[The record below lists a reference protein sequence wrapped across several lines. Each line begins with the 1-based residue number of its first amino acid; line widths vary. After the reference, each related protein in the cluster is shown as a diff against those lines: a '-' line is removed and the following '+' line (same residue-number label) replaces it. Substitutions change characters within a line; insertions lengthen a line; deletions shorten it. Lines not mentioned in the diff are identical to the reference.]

1 MNRFNLS
8 AWAIAHRSIV
18 YFLMLAI
25 VVVGIASYLRLGR
38 NEDPTFT
45 IKTMVVQAQWPGATL
60 EDTLL
65 QVTERIERKLQE
77 TPHLDYLKSYTKAG
91 QSTVFVYLKGST
103 GPTAVSDTWY
113 QVRKKVH
120 DIEPT
125 LPLGVPPPVCDDE
138 FGDTYG
144 IVYGFTADG
153 FTHRELRDYVED
165 IRSRLLQ
172 VPDVAKVNLIGAQPE
187 RIYIQFSPAKLA
199 GYGLT
204 PTALTAALQAQN
216 IVVPSGVITTEAEAI
231 KLRVSGALRSEKDVL
246 AVNFAVGERIIR
258 LADIAQVQR
267 EDADPPDPI
276 FRINGKPGLGLSIS
290 MRDGGD
296 VLALGRNIEQ
306 TMQELRADLPIGIE
320 PIMVADQPET
330 VSKSISEFMEA
341 LWESIAIVL
350 AVSVVSLGL
359 RAGAIVIVSIP
370 LVLAVVFGAMGAL
383 GIDLQRISLG
393 ALIIS
398 LGLLVDDA
406 MITIESMVFRLER
419 GDNKQQAAVF
429 AYASTAYPRL
439 TGTLVTIAG
448 FLPVGLARSDAG
460 EYTFSLF
467 AVVALALLA
476 SWVVSGLFAPVVGL
490 ALLRPPK
497 HPHGETL
504 GAPMRLFRRCL
515 VAAMRAKW
523 ITIAVTVALFA
534 AALAGTRLVPEQ
546 FFPASDRPEL
556 LVDLKLQ
563 DNASILATRDV
574 AEGVD
579 QLLAADPDI
588 ERFSTYVG
596 QGAIR
601 FYLPIDV
608 ALPNDFFAQSVVV
621 TKGLKQREQVRARLE
636 QALAARF
643 PEVVARIYPL
653 ELGPPVG
660 WPVKYRVSGPDPQ
673 GVRAIALQVADLLG
687 ATAGVR
693 NVNFDW
699 VEPARVMR
707 IRIDQD
713 QARQLGL
720 SSQDVAL
727 ALNGVVT
734 GTTVTQVRDSIYLID
749 VVARAEQAQRNSLE
763 LLRSLQI
770 PLSNGRV
777 VPLRQ
782 IATFEY
788 DQEYPIIWRRDRVP
802 DPDGAGRCGAGRAAG
817 DGGSGRAASHRQ
829 ARGDPAERLSDR
841 DRRLG
846 GGKRQGE
853 GFSAGRRS
861 CNGAGGA
868 HHSDL
873 PVAELP
879 ARAAGAERG
888 AARAHRRGGGLAA
901 GAGSSR
907 LCRDPRR
914 TGAGRH
920 DRAKFGH
927 PDRPDRARKGGGH
940 ASMGRGGHRRDPP
953 HPSDPAHRVGR
964 HTRDDSDRADRLLG
978 PHGVRHHR
986 WAGGGDSADPDLPA
1000 RPVCRLVQDRRTCSR
1015 HRPSRAVRGSG
1026 TCLRGEYGVTYIRIR
1041 KGNVMT
1047 QASEDLSVAKLFAE
1061 REERRRRDQ
1070 EAAERFQR
1078 RKKKSWPHTSSGSRT
1093 ST

>member
-1 MNRFNLS
+1 M
-8 AWAIAHRSIV
+8 A
-18 YFLMLAI
+18 
-25 VVVGIASYLRLGR
+25 
-38 NEDPTFT
+38 
-45 IKTMVVQAQWPGATL
+45 
-60 EDTLL
+60 
-65 QVTERIERKLQE
+65 
-77 TPHLDYLKSYTKAG
+77 
-91 QSTVFVYLKGST
+91 
-103 GPTAVSDTWY
+103 
-113 QVRKKVH
+113 
-120 DIEPT
+120 
-125 LPLGVPPPVCDDE
+125 DDE

-144 IVYGFTADG
+144 IIYGFTADG
-153 FTHRELRDYVED
+153 FTNRELRDYVED

-172 VPDVAKVNLIGAQPE
+172 VPDVAKANLIGAQPE
-187 RIYIQFSPAKLA
+187 RIYIEFSPAKLA

-204 PTALTAALQAQN
+204 PASLTAALQAQN
-216 IVVPSGVITTEAEAI
+216 IVVPSGDITSEAETI
-231 KLRVSGALRSEKDVL
+231 KLRVSGALKSEKDIL
-246 AVNFAVGERIIR
+246 AVNFAVGDRIIR
-258 LADIAQVQR
+258 LADIAQVRR
-267 EDADPPDPI
+267 EDADPPEPI
-276 FRINGKPGLGLSIS
+276 FRINGKPGLGLAIS

-306 TMQELRADLPIGIE
+306 TMQELKANLPIGIE
-320 PIMVADQPET
+320 PIMVANQPET

-370 LVLAVVFGAMGAL
+370 LVLAVVFGAMQAL

-393 ALIIS
+393 ALIIA

-419 GDNKQQAAVF
+419 GDSKEQAAVF

-467 AVVALALLA
+467 AVVALALLS

-515 VAAMRAKW
+515 LAAMRAKW
-523 ITIAVTVALFA
+523 LTIAVTVALFV
-534 AALAGTRLVPEQ
+534 AALAGIRLVPEQ

-563 DNASILATRDV
+563 ENASILATRDV
-574 AEGVD
+574 AEAFD
-579 QLLAADPDI
+579 QLVATDPDV
-588 ERFSTYVG
+588 ERSSTYVG

-636 QALAARF
+636 KVLAARF

-660 WPVKYRVSGPDPQ
+660 WPVKYRVSGPDPSR
-673 GVRAIALQVADLLG
+673 VRAISLQVADLLG

-734 GTTVTQVRDSIYLID
+734 GSTVTQVRDSIYLID

-763 LLRSLQI
+763 SLRSLQI
-770 PLSNGRV
+770 SLPNGRV

-782 IATFEY
+782 IASFEY
-788 DQEYPIIWRRDRVP
+788 DQEYPIIWRRDRVRTLTVQADVVP
-802 DPDGAGRCGAGRAAG
+802 GVLPATAVQAVQPNIDKLAASLPNGYRIATGGSVEESGKAKSSVLAVVPAMVLVVLTILIFQLRSFQRVLLVLSVAPLGLIGVVAALLVAQAPLGFVAILGVLALGGMIARNSVILIDQIEHERAAG
-817 DGGSGRAASHRQ
+817 MHPWDAVVTAAIHRTRPILLT
-829 ARGDPAERLSDR
+829 ASAAT
-841 DRRLG
+841 LG
-846 GGKRQGE
+846 MIPIAPTVFWGPMA
-853 GFSAGRRS
+853 FAII
-861 CNGAGGA
+861 
-868 HHSDL
+868 
-873 PVAELP
+873 
-879 ARAAGAERG
+879 
-888 AARAHRRGGGLAA
+888 GGLAVA
-901 GAGSSR
+901 TV
-907 LCRDPRR
+907 L
-914 TGAGRH
+914 TLI
-920 DRAKFGH
+920 F
-927 PDRPDRARKGGGH
+927 
-940 ASMGRGGHRRDPP
+940 
-953 HPSDPAHRVGR
+953 
-964 HTRDDSDRADRLLG
+964 
-978 PHGVRHHR
+978 
-986 WAGGGDSADPDLPA
+986 LPA
-1000 RPVCRLVQDRRTCSR
+1000 LYV
-1015 HRPSRAVRGSG
+1015 AWF
-1026 TCLRGEYGVTYIRIR
+1026 RIA
-1041 KGNVMT
+1041 KPAASDT
-1047 QASEDLSVAKLFAE
+1047 AIQPEQA
-1061 REERRRRDQ
+1061 
-1070 EAAERFQR
+1070 AA
-1078 RKKKSWPHTSSGSRT
+1078 HA
-1093 ST
+1093 

>member
-1 MNRFNLS
+1 
-8 AWAIAHRSIV
+8 
-18 YFLMLAI
+18 
-25 VVVGIASYLRLGR
+25 
-38 NEDPTFT
+38 
-45 IKTMVVQAQWPGATL
+45 
-60 EDTLL
+60 
-65 QVTERIERKLQE
+65 
-77 TPHLDYLKSYTKAG
+77 
-91 QSTVFVYLKGST
+91 
-103 GPTAVSDTWY
+103 
-113 QVRKKVH
+113 
-120 DIEPT
+120 
-125 LPLGVPPPVCDDE
+125 
-138 FGDTYG
+138 
-144 IVYGFTADG
+144 
-153 FTHRELRDYVED
+153 
-165 IRSRLLQ
+165 
-172 VPDVAKVNLIGAQPE
+172 
-187 RIYIQFSPAKLA
+187 
-199 GYGLT
+199 
-204 PTALTAALQAQN
+204 
-216 IVVPSGVITTEAEAI
+216 
-231 KLRVSGALRSEKDVL
+231 
-246 AVNFAVGERIIR
+246 
-258 LADIAQVQR
+258 
-267 EDADPPDPI
+267 
-276 FRINGKPGLGLSIS
+276 
-290 MRDGGD
+290 
-296 VLALGRNIEQ
+296 
-306 TMQELRADLPIGIE
+306 
-320 PIMVADQPET
+320 MVADQPET

-370 LVLAVVFGAMGAL
+370 LVLAVVFGAMEAL

-393 ALIIS
+393 ALIIA

-448 FLPVGLARSDAG
+448 FLPVGFARSDAG

-574 AEGVD
+574 AEAFD
-579 QLLAADPDI
+579 QLVAADPDI

-636 QALAARF
+636 QALATRF

-673 GVRAIALQVADLLG
+673 RVRAIALQVADLLG

-749 VVARAEQAQRNSLE
+749 VVARAEQAQRTSLE
-763 LLRSLQI
+763 SLRSLQI
-770 PLSNGRV
+770 SLPNGRV

-782 IATFEY
+782 IASFEY
-788 DQEYPIIWRRDRVP
+788 DQEYPIIWRRDRVRTLTVQADVVP
-802 DPDGAGRCGAGRAAG
+802 GVLPATAVQAAQP
-817 DGGSGRAASHRQ
+817 AHRQ
-829 ARGDPAERLSDR
+829 ARGDPAERLPDR

-846 GGKRQGE
+846 GGERQGE
-853 GFSAGRRS
+853 GFGAGRRS
-861 CNGAGGA
+861 GDGAGGA
-868 HHSDL
+868 DHPDL

-901 GAGSSR
+901 GAGSAR

-914 TGAGRH
+914 AGAGRH

-927 PDRPDRARKGGGH
+927 PDRPDRARKSGGQH
-940 ASMGRGGHRRDPP
+940 PWDAVVTAAIHRTRPILLTASAATLGMIPIAPTVFWGPMAFAIIGGL
-953 HPSDPAHRVGR
+953 AVA
-964 HTRDDSDRADRLLG
+964 TVLTLIF
-978 PHGVRHHR
+978 
-986 WAGGGDSADPDLPA
+986 LPA
-1000 RPVCRLVQDRRTCSR
+1000 LYVAWFRIAEPAAGTVPVEQ
-1015 HRPSRAVRGSG
+1015 
-1026 TCLRGEYGVTYIRIR
+1026 
-1041 KGNVMT
+1041 
-1047 QASEDLSVAKLFAE
+1047 SEVPVHA
-1061 REERRRRDQ
+1061 
-1070 EAAERFQR
+1070 
-1078 RKKKSWPHTSSGSRT
+1078 
-1093 ST
+1093 